1 MLIQVNAIPLQLL
14 LKLIY
19 LKIYNTVP
27 YHCNTVL
34 TDVDC
39 RIQSL
44 GSFYQGAY
52 LDDLFSVTIDSDPPF
67 GINFIVQ

>member
-1 MLIQVNAIPLQLL
+1 MHWIIVNTSKCNTITIAAQI
-14 LKLIY
+14 
-19 LKIYNTVP
+19 NTVP

-34 TDVDC
+34 TDIDC

-44 GSFYQGAY
+44 VSFYQGAY